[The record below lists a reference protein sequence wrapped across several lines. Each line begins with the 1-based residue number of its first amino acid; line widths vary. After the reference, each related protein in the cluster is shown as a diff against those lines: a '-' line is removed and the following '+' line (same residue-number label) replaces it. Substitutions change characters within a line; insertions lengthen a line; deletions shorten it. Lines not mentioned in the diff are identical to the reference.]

1 MLFNRVI
8 ETGVIL
14 QWVWHRTEDTKLE
27 IISVVFY
34 IKKFRDKEKEMERMG
49 TRGEAGLSCLEVTEA
64 HPNSFK

>member
-27 IISVVFY
+27 IISAEFY
-34 IKKFRDKEKEMERMG
+34 IKKFRDKEKEMERMVN
-49 TRGEAGLSCLEVTEA
+49 RGEAGLSCLKVREA
-64 HPNSFK
+64 HPN